1 MGPSSHQHPAL
12 ADLAAGQQCHR
23 SPSAL
28 SPAPEHKGTLR
39 PTADISATLTV
50 PPAHPS
56 LAGCQSLGSSAPSHN
71 PLHCPLTLTFSAKF
85 FSRRKTARLSHKPL
99 FLLILEM
106 LQMLSRNI
114 ILSISSWS
122 PQRDKERV

>member
-1 MGPSSHQHPAL
+1 MRSAQHLNTKAHCDPL
-12 ADLAAGQQCHR
+12 LTSQQR
-23 SPSAL
+23 SL
-28 SPAPEHKGTLR
+28 S
-39 PTADISATLTV
+39 